1 MLASV
6 VYIAI
11 IVNMSAET
19 KTKRSTY
26 TLPSALAPD
35 VLKLAADM
43 GVSQQDLL
51 TQGVVRVLN
60 EWRSNGSL
68 QLLPLKPKAA

>member
-1 MLASV
+1 
-6 VYIAI
+6 
-11 IVNMSAET
+11 MSAET
-19 KTKRSTY
+19 RAKRSTY
-26 TLPSALAPD
+26 TMPPVLAPD
-35 VLKLAADM
+35 VEKLASDM

-60 EWRSNGSL
+60 EWRSNGAL